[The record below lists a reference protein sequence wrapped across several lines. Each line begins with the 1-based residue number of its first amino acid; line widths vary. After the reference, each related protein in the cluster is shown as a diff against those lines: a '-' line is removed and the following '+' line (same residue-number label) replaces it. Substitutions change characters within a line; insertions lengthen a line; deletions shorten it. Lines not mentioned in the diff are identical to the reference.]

1 MAAGEAQLAVDHRSP
16 CPELL
21 RARDNIDRLF
31 NQTGDENTGLG
42 ALNRGLHNSVDW
54 QGRIEKRVDQ
64 MYNLVIAATLSGV
77 GSLIVGL
84 ILLAVQRGK

>member
-1 MAAGEAQLAVDHRSP
+1 MAAEEAQLLVDHRSP

-21 RARDNIDRLF
+21 RARGNIDKLF
-31 NQTGDENTGLG
+31 DLTSDENTGLG

-54 QGRIEKRVDQ
+54 QGRMEKRIDQ
-64 MYNLVIAATLSGV
+64 MYNLVIAAALSGF

-84 ILLAVQRGK
+84 ILLVAQRGK